1 MCIQV
6 MVPHVSVSEFT
17 VVMKVWGDNSETRDT
32 DMIGLHRQKC
42 PYMYIGTGTNV
53 HTAHIHVYMYVYLQ
67 VHYTL
72 HCVFYKTKNTNM
84 QKG

>member
-32 DMIGLHRQKC
+32 DMIGLTPTKM
-42 PYMYIGTGTNV
+42 P
-53 HTAHIHVYMYVYLQ
+53 IHVYRYRYKCTYSTHTCVHVRVLTSTLYITLCVLQ
-67 VHYTL
+67 
-72 HCVFYKTKNTNM
+72 N
-84 QKG
+84 

>member
-17 VVMKVWGDNSETRDT
+17 VVMKVWGHNSETRVT
-32 DMIGLHRQKC
+32 DMIGQTRTKM
-42 PYMYIGTGTNV
+42 PI
-53 HTAHIHVYMYVYLQ
+53 HIHVYTAHTHIYLQ
-67 VHYTL
+67 VHV

-84 QKG
+84 QDG